1 MAAAVRT
8 AMWSVAC
15 TLALAANTGPA
26 AGEPRRLAAT
36 LLTPGHAAALV
47 ELSGVQ
53 VWLHPGESTDECRL
67 ARVEAAAADLEC
79 GGRRIRLTLEPDT
92 ARPATPVP
100 DPAPDP
106 ALASVELAPGA
117 LRSLAARPQAI
128 ALAADFAPEVV
139 HGRLLGWRVTRLD
152 ANGPLASVGLR
163 EADVIHAVDGA
174 PAAEPAAFAAAIR
187 ALPVA
192 HAFTL
197 ELSRD
202 SRPLT
207 LLVAAPPAP

>member
-1 MAAAVRT
+1 
-8 AMWSVAC
+8 MWFVAC
-15 TLALAANTGPA
+15 TLALATTTGPA
-26 AGEPRRLAAT
+26 AGEPQRLAAT

-79 GGRRIRLTLEPDT
+79 GGRRIRLVLEPDTT
-92 ARPATPVP
+92 ARPAT
-100 DPAPDP
+100 PAPDP
-106 ALASVELAPGA
+106 ALASVELPPGA
-117 LRSLAARPQAI
+117 LRALAARPQAI

-139 HGRLLGWRVTRLD
+139 HGRLLGWRVARLD
-152 ANGPLASVGLR
+152 ENGPLASVGLR

-187 ALPVA
+187 ALPFA

-207 LLVAAPPAP
+207 LLVSAPPTP

>member
-1 MAAAVRT
+1 MAAAMRF
-8 AMWSVAC
+8 VAC
-15 TLALAANTGPA
+15 TLALATTTGPA
-26 AGEPRRLAAT
+26 AGEPQRLAAT
-36 LLTPGHAAALV
+36 LLTPGYAAALV
-47 ELSGVQ
+47 ELSGAQ
-53 VWLHPGESTDECRL
+53 VWLHPGEAADECRL
-67 ARVEAAAADLEC
+67 VRVEAAAAELEC
-79 GGRRIRLTLEPDT
+79 SGRHIRLTLEPGT
-92 ARPATPVP
+92 ARPATSVPVP
-100 DPAPDP
+100 
-106 ALASVELAPGA
+106 ALVSVELAPGA
-117 LRSLAARPQAI
+117 LRLLAARPQVI

-139 HGRLLGWRVTRLD
+139 HGRLLGWRVARLD

-187 ALPVA
+187 ALPAA

-207 LLVAAPPAP
+207 LLVAAPPTP

>member
-8 AMWSVAC
+8 VTWFVAC
-15 TLALAANTGPA
+15 TVALATTTGPA
-26 AGEPRRLAAT
+26 AGEPPRLAAT
-36 LLTPGHAAALV
+36 LLTPGNAAALV
-47 ELSGVQ
+47 ELSGAQ

-67 ARVEAAAADLEC
+67 MRVEAVAADLEC
-79 GGRRIRLTLEPDT
+79 GGRLIRLTLEPGA
-92 ARPATPVP
+92 ARPTPPVP
-100 DPAPDP
+100 DPA
-106 ALASVELAPGA
+106 LVSVELAPGA

-128 ALAADFAPEVV
+128 ALAADFAPEMI
-139 HGRLLGWRVTRLD
+139 HGRLIGWRVARLD

-187 ALPVA
+187 ALPAA

-207 LLVAAPPAP
+207 FLVAAPPTP